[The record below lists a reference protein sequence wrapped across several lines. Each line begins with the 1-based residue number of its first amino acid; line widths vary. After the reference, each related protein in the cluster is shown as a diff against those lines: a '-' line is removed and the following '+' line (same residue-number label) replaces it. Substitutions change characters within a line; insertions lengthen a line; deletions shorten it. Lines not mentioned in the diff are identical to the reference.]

1 MKLDS
6 QNKND
11 TNNIINHLMAEKKK
25 VVMVLGLVV
34 LMTIMWIRVL
44 GKGGP
49 DSANASV
56 SMPVAKAE
64 KPENTGNDVSFVK
77 LPVIAGRND
86 ILTKNVFEVKN
97 WQSFMSGSNSDLNQ
111 VNKNEKTLDEI
122 ENSNVEMVSKNLI
135 LDAIELGNNP
145 KAFINGQLLSVGDKF
160 SLRIGENIFECRIK
174 EVAENL
180 VVVNFNSTDIS
191 LRLTQKAGFEN

>member
-6 QNKND
+6 QNKNN